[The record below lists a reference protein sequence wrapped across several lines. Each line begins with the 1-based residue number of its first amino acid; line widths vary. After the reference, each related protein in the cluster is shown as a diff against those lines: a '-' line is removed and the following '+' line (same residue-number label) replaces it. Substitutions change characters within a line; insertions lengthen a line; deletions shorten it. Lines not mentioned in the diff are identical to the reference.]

1 MVPGAVCL
9 LMARAARILMPG
21 AACLRRKREGGAGGS
36 AGLPMAIIC
45 LKHDQLSTQERRQLY
60 CNSKK
65 PFLYKLISSKLQAN
79 LPQSGD
85 LDSDDDSNSENEGS
99 NDSDSTSGDVDLLN
113 KDASSG
119 ILHSEGPEDSD
130 IQINKDVIRKQKYTK
145 RAHAVASA
153 ACSMIHYASNRR
165 INGFQLKNSLV
176 FFACGMTERLNN
188 YLHYIGLACSQGVAH
203 SAINSLGLHA
213 EKALQDKFKAPSVF
227 APLICIDNVD
237 FEEKVHMKS
246 ISKKNR
252 AFHGTWGYLHTINP
266 MLLSQVPHEHLSL
279 KCYKDAMREYSKRTI
294 KPAIFFPSVEET
306 IHFKLVMKSQIAHVA
321 TKYVTTCTSRI
332 RPVNLDVPPIDPI
345 TPSIPDITM
354 LKLMMASDNS
364 SSGIA
369 DVLEGITQQANIPP
383 SIFFSELRVLEGDLA
398 TCSLIESLRALRRPN
413 NYPHES
419 LENNFTLLGASH
431 VLWNFA
437 QALNLLHHGNNTKSS
452 NTGVWRLLAALG
464 IPSDQPTSKKDFNL
478 MIANMRRVHYA
489 TILSMI
495 MATKETSNRI
505 LTEEKEE
512 MTPGDID
519 DLVDKVYEKFMS
531 VNALE
536 KAKEDKDHRLMNLML
551 QVRDF
556 ATVVECDNAM
566 RTGDIGRVLSMWRLW
581 SVMAHSIKGLNK
593 YGIQLPRMLLLL
605 TKALPEGLQ
614 KVLRHSLLISP
625 TGRPGHFV
633 AKDFYLELQNYWL
646 KYFFNRTG
654 TGTKIL
660 RLVDKISINVP
671 TLQKILRDAQG
682 ESGKKQIY
690 QSHKCKMSLVDL
702 NSFLRMAEQ
711 YNLCCVKE
719 GRKMKNLKE
728 ATTNVL
734 SKGFSSLQEDY
745 ARGGIKIQKFN
756 PSTVLDHPDENA
768 GDKGQL

>member
-1 MVPGAVCL
+1 
-9 LMARAARILMPG
+9 
-21 AACLRRKREGGAGGS
+21 
-36 AGLPMAIIC
+36 
-45 LKHDQLSTQERRQLY
+45 
-60 CNSKK
+60 
-65 PFLYKLISSKLQAN
+65 
-79 LPQSGD
+79 
-85 LDSDDDSNSENEGS
+85 
-99 NDSDSTSGDVDLLN
+99 
-113 KDASSG
+113 
-119 ILHSEGPEDSD
+119 
-130 IQINKDVIRKQKYTK
+130 
-145 RAHAVASA
+145 
-153 ACSMIHYASNRR
+153 
-165 INGFQLKNSLV
+165 
-176 FFACGMTERLNN
+176 
-188 YLHYIGLACSQGVAH
+188 
-203 SAINSLGLHA
+203 
-213 EKALQDKFKAPSVF
+213 
-227 APLICIDNVD
+227 
-237 FEEKVHMKS
+237 
-246 ISKKNR
+246 
-252 AFHGTWGYLHTINP
+252 
-266 MLLSQVPHEHLSL
+266 
-279 KCYKDAMREYSKRTI
+279 
-294 KPAIFFPSVEET
+294 
-306 IHFKLVMKSQIAHVA
+306 
-321 TKYVTTCTSRI
+321 
-332 RPVNLDVPPIDPI
+332 
-345 TPSIPDITM
+345 M

-364 SSGIA
+364 LSGIA
-369 DVLEGITQQANIPP
+369 DVLEGITQQANISP

-464 IPSDQPTSKKDFNL
+464 IPSNQPTSKKDFNL

-536 KAKEDKDHRLMNLML
+536 KAKEDKDHRLTNLML

-566 RTGDIGRVLSMWRLW
+566 RTGEIGRVLSMWRLW

-593 YGIQLPRMLLLL
+593 YGIQLPQMLLLL
-605 TKALPEGLQ
+605 TEALPEGLQ
-614 KVLRHSLLISP
+614 KVLWHSLLISP

-719 GRKMKNLKE
+719 GWKMKNLKE